1 MVITEESE
9 VKQLSHIF
17 TCKHAN
23 QRVVYQHVAHHIK
36 FTYTQLLSLISHS
49 RKGVKQTAQLSSAQS
64 SEDGLVFSLWQT
76 TVFSTRACLALFTL
90 LAVTAPESDET
101 TPRLTQRQTTK
112 FNSTQKIWL
121 RTYDCAVSSQ
131 YRCFEFAPIGPFSA
145 LTGPFKLLN
154 HCIRKYFKF
163 AAVGLFRAERV
174 RVYMY
179 LSVCIVWSL

>member
-1 MVITEESE
+1 M
-9 VKQLSHIF
+9 
-17 TCKHAN
+17 
-23 QRVVYQHVAHHIK
+23 
-36 FTYTQLLSLISHS
+36 
-49 RKGVKQTAQLSSAQS
+49 
-64 SEDGLVFSLWQT
+64 
-76 TVFSTRACLALFTL
+76 
-90 LAVTAPESDET
+90 TAPESDET

-179 LSVCIVWSL
+179 LSVCIVWSLWSHYGWDEWSWQCQRRRRKWRSPRWSHKPPPRAALLGYTLERKKRVKWRKE